1 MSAPTRP
8 TNYTNSQTTARFVR
22 SIGAFERLFYRY
34 AERNPAHFS
43 IAAEFDVTLTE
54 RQLRTALTAVQQ
66 RHPLLSVHVED
77 HPGSRLGFYRA
88 DSVAPIDLTVHER
101 GEQWQ
106 SFAAAELARPFDRSR
121 APLMRAALLNRP
133 VGSTVMLTFD
143 HTIADGISSVMVMQ
157 DLVNAL
163 NGVPVPPLEVPASV
177 EDMIAR
183 ALAGPEVQDCT
194 DASDPRMMEPTSIR
208 PFDGT
213 HPYVHSVTVDA
224 ADTAEL
230 VNRCR
235 MEQTTVHAAILA
247 AASRVHATMFGRE
260 FVRVMSPIN
269 IRSMIDAG
277 SDCAVYLACA
287 NTGMAPWDGNGFWA
301 QARAM
306 TASLSFAR
314 SASAVAAT
322 SATIQQA
329 VAVDAECATVEQ
341 LFTTVLPLDLLVTN
355 LGVQDLS
362 VDGPIRPTA
371 LWGPFVETQVDDYVI
386 GVVTYQGRLRMV
398 TCGYAPADV
407 FLENVTAAL
416 DQAVQQ
422 DRASSTDV
430 QR

>member
-8 TNYTNSQTTARFVR
+8 TSYTTSQSTARFVR

-34 AERNPAHFS
+34 SERNPAHFS
-43 IAAEFDVTLTE
+43 IAAEFDMTLTE
-54 RQLRTALTAVQQ
+54 PQLRTALSAVQQ

-101 GEQWQ
+101 GEPWQ
-106 SFAAAELARPFDRSR
+106 SFAAAELAQPFDRST
-121 APLMRAALLNRP
+121 APLMRATLLNGRS
-133 VGSTVMLTFD
+133 GSTVVLTFD
-143 HTIADGISSVMVMQ
+143 HTIADGISSVLVMK

-163 NGVPVPPLEVPASV
+163 NGVQVPPLEVPASV
-177 EDMIAR
+177 EDMIS
-183 ALAGPEVQDCT
+183 LAVQGPGVQDCT

-213 HPYVHSVTVDA
+213 HPYIHTVTVDA
-224 ADTAEL
+224 ADTSQL

-235 MEQTTVHAAILA
+235 IEHTTVHAAILA
-247 AASRVHATMFGRE
+247 AASRVHATMLGRE

-269 IRSMIDAG
+269 IRSMINAG
-277 SDCAVYLACA
+277 GECADYIACA
-287 NTGMAPWDGNGFWA
+287 NTGMAPWDGTDFWD

-306 TASLSFAR
+306 TASLSIAR
-314 SASAVAAT
+314 SAPAVAAS

-329 VAVDAECATVEQ
+329 VTIDAECATVEQ

-355 LGVQDLS
+355 LGVQDLN

-398 TCGYAPADV
+398 TCGYTPTDV

-416 DQAVQQ
+416 GQAVQQ
-422 DRASSTDV
+422 NHVSSTDAP
-430 QR
+430 Q